1 MVERNRY
8 RQTVA
13 LAAVGG
19 AIAGGVFVAF
29 VTRALPKMM
38 SQMMAGM
45 MQTMMARSG
54 KDGCAPADI

>member
-1 MVERNRY
+1 MVEKKRY

-19 AIAGGVFVAF
+19 AIAGGVLVAF
-29 VTRALPKMM
+29 VTRAIPKMM

-45 MQTMMARSG
+45 MQNMRARSG